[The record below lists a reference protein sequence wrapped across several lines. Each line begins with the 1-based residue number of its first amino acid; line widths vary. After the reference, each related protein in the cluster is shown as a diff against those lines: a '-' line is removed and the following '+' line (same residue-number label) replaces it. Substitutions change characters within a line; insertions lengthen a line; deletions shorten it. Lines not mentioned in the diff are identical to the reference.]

1 MSAHPLPP
9 PPGRVTIELSAE
21 EALVFLEWIGREDD
35 AQRIATE
42 HDAERTVLCLIEAQL
57 ERALQAP
64 FRPDYERRVAV
75 ARECVLAEHELDP
88 F

>member
-21 EALVFLEWIGREDD
+21 EALVLLEWIGREDD
-35 AQRIATE
+35 AQRLTTE
-42 HDAERTVLCLIEAQL
+42 HDAERTVLCLVEAQL
-57 ERALQAP
+57 ERALHAP
-64 FRPDYERRVAV
+64 FRADYDRRVAV
-75 ARECVLAEHELDP
+75 ARECVLAEHDLEP